1 MQEILVETSNLWKR
15 FKDRKRG
22 VIEAVRGI
30 TFAAHAGE
38 IFGLLGPNG
47 AGKTTVLR
55 MLATILKPTEGTAR
69 IAGYDV
75 IENPDAAR
83 RSLGFLSNDT
93 GLYQRLS
100 AKEMIVY
107 FGKLYDM
114 DDALLER
121 RLGELSDLLDMSGFF
136 NRRCGKLSSGQKQKV
151 SIART
156 IVHDPPVLIL
166 DEPTTGLDVLAS
178 RSIVSSIRKARER
191 GKCIILSTHIM
202 GEAERLCDRIGI
214 IHNGVMAAV
223 GTREE
228 LFSRFNAGELETVFL
243 RAVGEAA

>member
-1 MQEILVETSNLWKR
+1 MNKVLVQTIGLTKN

-22 VIEAVRGI
+22 VIEAVKDV
-30 TFAAHAGE
+30 TFEAHSGE

-47 AGKTTVLR
+47 AGKTTALR
-55 MLATILKPTEGTAR
+55 ILATILKPTAGTAT

-75 IENPDAAR
+75 VNDPDSAR

-93 GLYQRLS
+93 GLYGRLS
-100 AKEMIVY
+100 AREMIIY
-107 FGKLYDM
+107 FGKLYGMESDRI
-114 DDALLER
+114 ES
-121 RLGELSDLLDMSGFF
+121 RLKELCDLLDMSEFL

-151 SIART
+151 SISRT

-166 DEPTTGLDVLAS
+166 DEPTTGLDVLAAKN
-178 RSIVSSIRKARER
+178 IVSFIRKARDQ
-191 GKCIILSTHIM
+191 GTCVLLSTHIM

-214 IHNGVMAAV
+214 IHNGVMTAV
-223 GTREE
+223 GTRDE
-228 LFSRFNAGELETVFL
+228 LFDRFNADELETVFL

>member
-1 MQEILVETSNLWKR
+1 MQQVLVEATSLWKR

-22 VIEAVRGI
+22 MVEAVRGVS
-30 TFAAHAGE
+30 FEARAGE

-55 MLATILKPTEGTAR
+55 MLATILKPTDGTAL
-69 IAGYDV
+69 IAGHDV
-75 IENPDAAR
+75 IKDPDSAR

-100 AKEMIVY
+100 AREMIVY

-114 DDALLER
+114 ENDVLER
-121 RLGELSDLLDMSGFF
+121 RLGELSELLDMTEFF

-178 RSIVSSIRKARER
+178 RSIVSSIRKSRDR

-214 IHNGVMAAV
+214 IHNGIMAAV

-228 LFSRFNAGELETVFL
+228 LFDRFKAHELETVFL
-243 RAVGEAA
+243 RAVDEAA